1 MAQGL
6 YLILC
11 NSLDGLPY
19 GSAVKNCLPMKET
32 RVQSSGRKD
41 PLEKEVA
48 THSSILAGEFRG
60 QRSLVGYSP
69 WVGKVGHS
77 LVIK

>member
-11 NSLDGLPY
+11 NSLYGLPY
-19 GSAVKNCLPMKET
+19 GSAVKNRLPMKET
-32 RVQSSGRKD
+32 QVQSSGRKD